1 MTNARPA
8 RSHNIAAHSAA
19 LAQFSGL
26 ARLNEFDLRVLDD
39 LSGVDAADW
48 NRLAGGHPLLSYEF
62 FHALHQTGC
71 AAADSGWL
79 PQFLTLWDE
88 AAPNRASGSAA
99 PRLRAAMPLYLK
111 SHSYGEYVFDW
122 AWADAYQ
129 RHGLAYYPKL
139 LAAIPFSPVS
149 GSRLLAT
156 TDAERAALVRA
167 ALALA
172 QNTSSLHVL
181 FPQPAEAA
189 LMQAAGMML
198 RSGVQ
203 FHWTNPGY
211 GSFDEFLAQLSH
223 DKRKKIRQERRKVRD
238 AGVRFR
244 RLRGDEIRESDWA
257 LFARCYKQ
265 TYRAHRSTPYL
276 NLEFF
281 QRLGQTMPRHVLLI
295 VAELEGRPIASA
307 LNLYS
312 QDTLYGRYWGALE
325 YLPCLHFETCY
336 YQALEFCIEEKI
348 QLFEGGAQGEHKLAR
363 GFLPVKTLSAHW
375 LAHPEFS
382 DAVERFLEREQQG
395 IARYVDELN
404 EHSPFKYTP

>member
-1 MTNARPA
+1 MPE
-8 RSHNIAAHSAA
+8 
-19 LAQFSGL
+19 LKV
-26 ARLNEFDLRVLDD
+26 RVLDD

-48 NRLAGGHPLLSYEF
+48 NRLAGGHPLLSHEF

-71 AAADSGWL
+71 AAAASGWL
-79 PQFLTLWDE
+79 PQFLTLWE
-88 AAPNRASGSAA
+88 HGTPAGGSSRAAT
-99 PRLRAAMPLYLK
+99 RLRAAMPLYLK

-149 GSRLLAT
+149 GPRLLAAD
-156 TDAERAALVRA
+156 DADRAALVRA

-172 QNTSSLHVL
+172 QSTSSLHVL
-181 FPQPAEAA
+181 FPQPAEAV
-189 LMQAAGMML
+189 LMQSAGMML
-198 RSGVQ
+198 RTGVQ
-203 FHWTNPGY
+203 FHWSNPGY
-211 GSFDEFLAQLSH
+211 ASFEEFLAQMSH
-223 DKRKKIRQERRKVRD
+223 DKRKKIRQERRKVRE
-238 AGVRFR
+238 AGVSFR
-244 RLRGDEIRESDWA
+244 WLRGGKIGEADWA
-257 LFARCYKQ
+257 LFARCYQ
-265 TYRAHRSTPYL
+265 LTYRAHRSTPYL

-281 QRLGQTMPRHVLLI
+281 RRLGQTMPQNVLLI
-295 VAELEGRPIASA
+295 VAELAGKPIASA

-312 QDTLYGRYWGALE
+312 RETLYGRYWGALQ

-348 QLFEGGAQGEHKLAR
+348 QVFEGGAQGEHKLAR

-382 DAVERFLEREQQG
+382 GAVERFLEREHRG
-395 IARYVDELN
+395 IENYVDELN
-404 EHSPFKYTP
+404 EHSPYKDAPEL

>member
-1 MTNARPA
+1 MPELRV
-8 RSHNIAAHSAA
+8 
-19 LAQFSGL
+19 
-26 ARLNEFDLRVLDD
+26 RVLDD
-39 LSGVDAADW
+39 LSGVDPAEWD
-48 NRLAGGHPLLSYEF
+48 RLADGHPLLSHAF

-79 PQFLTLWDE
+79 PQFITLWDT
-88 AAPNRASGSAA
+88 AQGAGGVDGTGGTGRTLAA
-99 PRLRAAMPLYLK
+99 PRLRAAMPLYVK

-149 GSRLLAT
+149 GARLLAT
-156 TDAERAALVRA
+156 SDAERAALIQA

-172 QNTSSLHVL
+172 KRTSSLHVL
-181 FPQPAEAA
+181 FPHPAEAA
-189 LMQAAGMML
+189 LLQSAGLML

-211 GSFDEFLAQLSH
+211 ASFEQFLEQLSR
-223 DKRKKIRQERRKVRD
+223 DKRKKIRQERRRVQD

-244 RLRGDEIRESDWA
+244 RLCGHEIGEEDWA
-257 LFARCYKQ
+257 FFARCYNR
-265 TYRAHRSTPYL
+265 TYREHRSTPYL
-276 NLEFF
+276 NLDFF
-281 QRLGQTMPRHVLLI
+281 RRLGQTMAQHVLLI
-295 VAELEGRPIASA
+295 VAERGGRPIASA

-312 QDTLYGRYWGALE
+312 AQTLYGRYWGAEE

-336 YQALEFCIEEKI
+336 YQALEFCIAQGI
-348 QLFEGGAQGEHKLAR
+348 TVFEGGAQGEHKLAR
-363 GFLPVKTLSAHW
+363 GFLPVKTQSAHW

-382 DAVERFLEREQQG
+382 DAVERFLEREHQG

-404 EHSPFKYTP
+404 EHSPYREAGRDPCKNDAG

>member
-1 MTNARPA
+1 MAK
-8 RSHNIAAHSAA
+8 
-19 LAQFSGL
+19 
-26 ARLNEFDLRVLDD
+26 FDLRLLDD
-39 LSGVDAADW
+39 LSSVDAAQW
-48 NRLAGGHPLLSYEF
+48 NRLAPGHPLVSYEF
-62 FHALHQTGC
+62 FDALHRSGS
-71 AAADSGWL
+71 ASADSGWL
-79 PQFLTLWDE
+79 PQFLTLWDK
-88 AAPNRASGSAA
+88 AAPNRAGGPVA
-99 PRLRAAMPLYLK
+99 PQLRAAMPVYLK

-149 GSRLLAT
+149 GPRLLAT
-156 TDAERAALVRA
+156 TDAERSALLRA
-167 ALALA
+167 ALELA
-172 QNTSSLHVL
+172 QNASSLHVL
-181 FPQPAEAA
+181 FPQPQEAA

-203 FHWTNPGY
+203 FHWSNPGY
-211 GSFDEFLAQLSH
+211 ASFDEFLAQMSH
-223 DKRKKIRQERRKVRD
+223 EKRKKIRQERRKVAD
-238 AGVRFR
+238 AGATFR
-244 RLRGDEIRESDWA
+244 RLRGDEIKESDWA
-257 LFARCYKQ
+257 FFTRCYNR
-265 TYRAHRSTPYL
+265 TYREHHSTPYL

-281 QRLGQTMPRHVLLI
+281 QRLGQTMPQHVLLI
-295 VAELEGRPIASA
+295 VAELEGKPIASA

-312 QDTLYGRYWGALE
+312 QQTLFGRYWGALQ

-336 YQALEFCIEEKI
+336 YQALEFCIEQNI
-348 QLFEGGAQGEHKLAR
+348 QVFEGGAQGEHKLAR

-404 EHSPFKYTP
+404 EHSPFKTMNGGE

>member
-1 MTNARPA
+1 
-8 RSHNIAAHSAA
+8 
-19 LAQFSGL
+19 
-26 ARLNEFDLRVLDD
+26 LNEFDLRVLDD

-79 PQFLTLWDE
+79 PQFLTLWDHP
-88 AAPNRASGSAA
+88 APNRASAPAA

-149 GSRLLAT
+149 GSRLLAA
-156 TDAERAALVRA
+156 TDAERAPLVRA

-238 AGVRFR
+238 AGVSFR

-265 TYRAHRSTPYL
+265 TYRAHHSTPYL

-348 QLFEGGAQGEHKLAR
+348 KLFEGGAQGEHKLAR

-404 EHSPFKYTP
+404 EHSPFKGSI

>member
-1 MTNARPA
+1 MPE
-8 RSHNIAAHSAA
+8 
-19 LAQFSGL
+19 L
-26 ARLNEFDLRVLDD
+26 DLRVLDD

-48 NRLAGGHPLLSYEF
+48 NRLALGHPLLSHEF

-79 PQFLTLWDE
+79 PQFLTLWDK
-88 AAPNRASGSAA
+88 AAPDGASA
-99 PRLRAAMPLYLK
+99 PRLSAAMPLYLK

-149 GSRLLAT
+149 GPRLLAAT
-156 TDAERAALVRA
+156 EAGRAALLRA

-172 QNTSSLHVL
+172 QNASSLHVL
-181 FPQPAEAA
+181 FPEPAEAA
-189 LMQAAGMML
+189 LMQAAGMLL

-203 FHWTNPGY
+203 FHWSNPGY
-211 GSFDEFLAQLSH
+211 GSFDEFLAQMSH

-238 AGVRFR
+238 AGVSFR

-257 LFARCYKQ
+257 LFARCYNR

-276 NLEFF
+276 SLEFF

-295 VAELEGRPIASA
+295 VAELEGKPIASA

-312 QDTLYGRYWGALE
+312 QETLYGRYWGALQ

-348 QLFEGGAQGEHKLAR
+348 KLFEGGAQGEHKLAR
-363 GFLPVKTLSAHW
+363 GFLPVKTQSAHW

-382 DAVERFLEREQQG
+382 DAVERFLEREHQG
-395 IARYVDELN
+395 MARYVDELN
-404 EHSPFKYTP
+404 EHSPFKSPGEQE

>member
-1 MTNARPA
+1 MPE
-8 RSHNIAAHSAA
+8 
-19 LAQFSGL
+19 LK
-26 ARLNEFDLRVLDD
+26 LRVLDD
-39 LSGVDAADW
+39 LSSVDAADW
-48 NRLAGGHPLLSYEF
+48 NRLAGGHPLLSHEF

-71 AAADSGWL
+71 TAAASGWL
-79 PQFLTLWDE
+79 PQFLTLWDQ
-88 AAPNRASGSAA
+88 SGPATA
-99 PRLRAAMPLYLK
+99 RLRAAMPLYLK

-129 RHGLAYYPKL
+129 RHGLTYYPKL

-149 GSRLLAT
+149 GPRLLAAD
-156 TDAERAALVRA
+156 DADRAALVRA

-189 LMQAAGMML
+189 LMQSAGMML
-198 RSGVQ
+198 RTGVQ
-203 FHWTNPGY
+203 FHWSNPGY
-211 GSFDEFLAQLSH
+211 ASFEEFLAQMSH
-223 DKRKKIRQERRKVRD
+223 DKRKKIRQERRKVRE
-238 AGVRFR
+238 AGVSFR
-244 RLRGDEIRESDWA
+244 WLRGGEIGEADWA
-257 LFARCYKQ
+257 LFAHCYNL

-281 QRLGQTMPRHVLLI
+281 QRLGQTMPQNVLLV
-295 VAELEGRPIASA
+295 VAELAGKPIASA

-312 QDTLYGRYWGALE
+312 RETLYGRYWGALQ

-348 QLFEGGAQGEHKLAR
+348 QVFEGGAQGEHKLAR

-382 DAVERFLEREQQG
+382 GAVERFLEREHRG
-395 IARYVDELN
+395 IENYVDELN
-404 EHSPFKYTP
+404 EHSPYKDAPEP

>member
-1 MTNARPA
+1 MPETKV
-8 RSHNIAAHSAA
+8 
-19 LAQFSGL
+19 
-26 ARLNEFDLRVLDD
+26 RVLDD

-48 NRLAGGHPLLSYEF
+48 NRLARGHPLLSHEF

-71 AAADSGWL
+71 AAAASGWL
-79 PQFLTLWDE
+79 PQFLTLWSQGTPAGAD
-88 AAPNRASGSAA
+88 GSATS
-99 PRLRAAMPLYLK
+99 RLRAAMPLYLK

-122 AWADAYQ
+122 AWAEAYQ
-129 RHGLAYYPKL
+129 DHGLTYYPKL

-149 GSRLLAT
+149 GARLLAT
-156 TDAERAALVRA
+156 SDADRSALVRA

-189 LMQAAGMML
+189 LMQSAGMML
-198 RSGVQ
+198 RTGVQ
-203 FHWTNPGY
+203 FHWSNPGY
-211 GSFDEFLAQLSH
+211 GSFDDFLACLSH
-223 DKRKKIRQERRKVRD
+223 DKRKKIKQERRKVRD

-244 RLRGDEIRESDWA
+244 RLRGGDITEADWA
-257 LFARCYKQ
+257 LFVRCYDG

-281 QRLGQTMPRHVLLI
+281 QRLGQTMPRNVLLI
-295 VAELEGRPIASA
+295 VAELAGKPVASA

-312 QDTLYGRYWGALE
+312 RETLYGRYWGALE

-336 YQALEFCIEEKI
+336 YQALEFCIEEQI
-348 QLFEGGAQGEHKLAR
+348 RVFEGGAQGEHKLAR

-375 LAHPEFS
+375 LAHSEFS
-382 DAVERFLEREQQG
+382 DAVERFLEREHRG
-395 IARYVDELN
+395 MENYVDELN
-404 EHSPFKYTP
+404 EHSPFKSSAVR

>member
-1 MTNARPA
+1 LP
-8 RSHNIAAHSAA
+8 
-19 LAQFSGL
+19 
-26 ARLNEFDLRVLDD
+26 EFRARVLDD
-39 LSGVDAADW
+39 LSEVEPSDW
-48 NRLAGGHPLLSYEF
+48 NRLADGHPMLSHEF
-62 FHALHQTGC
+62 FHALHQSGC
-71 AAADSGWL
+71 ATADSGWL
-79 PQFLTLWDE
+79 PQFITLWDDT
-88 AAPNRASGSAA
+88 AVNKGGTQ

-149 GSRLLAT
+149 GPRLLAA
-156 TDAERAALVRA
+156 TDAERTALVRA
-167 ALALA
+167 ALTLA
-172 QNTSSLHVL
+172 HNASSLHVL

-189 LMQAAGMML
+189 LMQSEGMML

-211 GSFDEFLAQLSH
+211 GSFDEFLSQMSH
-223 DKRKKIRQERRKVRD
+223 DKRKKIKQERRRVRD
-238 AGVRFR
+238 AGVSFR
-244 RLRGDEIRESDWA
+244 RLRGSEIAETDWA
-257 LFARCYKQ
+257 FFARCYNR

-281 QRLGQTMPRHVLLI
+281 RRLGQTMPQHVLLI
-295 VAELEGRPIASA
+295 VAEREGRPIASA

-312 QDTLYGRYWGALE
+312 QETLYGRYWGAE
-325 YLPCLHFETCY
+325 EQLPCLHFETCY
-336 YQALEFCIEEKI
+336 YQALEFCIEQNIKV
-348 QLFEGGAQGEHKLAR
+348 FEGGAQGEHKLAR
-363 GFLPVKTLSAHW
+363 GFLPVNTVSAHW

-382 DAVERFLEREQQG
+382 DAVERFLEREQKG

-404 EHSPFKYTP
+404 EHSPFKSTDAEE

>member
-1 MTNARPA
+1 
-8 RSHNIAAHSAA
+8 
-19 LAQFSGL
+19 LA
-26 ARLNEFDLRVLDD
+26 EFELRVLDD

-48 NRLAGGHPLLSYEF
+48 NRLALGHPLLSHEF

-71 AAADSGWL
+71 ASADSGWL
-79 PQFLTLWDE
+79 PQFLTLWE
-88 AAPNRASGSAA
+88 REPHARAGARTE
-99 PRLRAAMPLYLK
+99 PRLKAAMPLYLK

-129 RHGLAYYPKL
+129 RHGLDYYPKL

-149 GSRLLAT
+149 GPRLLAAG
-156 TDAERAALVRA
+156 DAERSALVRA
-167 ALALA
+167 ALEVA
-172 QNTSSLHVL
+172 QNASSLHVL
-181 FPQPAEAA
+181 FPLPQEAA

-203 FHWTNPGY
+203 FHWDNPGY
-211 GSFDEFLAQLSH
+211 ASFDEFLAQMSH
-223 DKRKKIRQERRKVRD
+223 DKRKKIRQERRKVRE

-244 RLRGDEIRESDWA
+244 RLRGGEIRERDWA
-257 LFARCYKQ
+257 FFVSCYQ
-265 TYRAHRSTPYL
+265 RTYRAHRSTPYL

-295 VAELEGRPIASA
+295 MAEREGKPIASA

-312 QDTLYGRYWGALE
+312 QETLYGRYWGALQ
-325 YLPCLHFETCY
+325 YVPCLHFEACY
-336 YQALEFCIEEKI
+336 YQALEFCIEEKVRV
-348 QLFEGGAQGEHKLAR
+348 FEGGAQGEHKLAR

-382 DAVERFLEREQQG
+382 DAVERFLEREHQG

-404 EHSPFKYTP
+404 EHSPYKDSSSPTY

>member
-1 MTNARPA
+1 
-8 RSHNIAAHSAA
+8 
-19 LAQFSGL
+19 
-26 ARLNEFDLRVLDD
+26 
-39 LSGVDAADW
+39 
-48 NRLAGGHPLLSYEF
+48 
-62 FHALHQTGC
+62 
-71 AAADSGWL
+71 
-79 PQFLTLWDE
+79 
-88 AAPNRASGSAA
+88 
-99 PRLRAAMPLYLK
+99 MPLYVK
-111 SHSYGEYVFDW
+111 THSYGEYVFDW

-149 GSRLLAT
+149 GARLLAT
-156 TDAERAALVRA
+156 TEAERAALIRA

-189 LMQAAGMML
+189 LLQSAGMML

-211 GSFDEFLAQLSH
+211 ASFEEFLAQLSR
-223 DKRKKIRQERRKVRD
+223 DKRKKIRQERRKVQD

-244 RLRGDEIRESDWA
+244 RLCGSEIGEEDWA
-257 LFARCYKQ
+257 FFARCYDR
-265 TYRAHRSTPYL
+265 TYREHRSTPYL
-276 NLEFF
+276 NLDFF
-281 QRLGQTMPRHVLLI
+281 RRLGQTMPQHVLLI
-295 VAELEGRPIASA
+295 VAERGGRPIASA

-312 QDTLYGRYWGALE
+312 AQTLYGRYWGAEE

-336 YQALEFCIEEKI
+336 YQALEFCIEQGI
-348 QLFEGGAQGEHKLAR
+348 SVFEGGAQGEHKLAR
-363 GFLPVKTLSAHW
+363 GFLPVKTQSAHW

-382 DAVERFLEREQQG
+382 DAVERFLEREHAG

-404 EHSPFKYTP
+404 EHSPYRET